1 MANKRF
7 YNLQDFKDYIHEDES
22 YDVHGNL
29 NADLLRQNMSLGT
42 LCSVADISKDI
53 YYNSWSKELNHVIT
67 NVCNRFNVDKNL
79 LKKRR
84 QQKL

>member
-29 NADLLRQNMSLGT
+29 NADLLRPVSYTHLRAHET
-42 LCSVADISKDI
+42 
-53 YYNSWSKELNHVIT
+53 
-67 NVCNRFNVDKNL
+67 
-79 LKKRR
+79 
-84 QQKL
+84 